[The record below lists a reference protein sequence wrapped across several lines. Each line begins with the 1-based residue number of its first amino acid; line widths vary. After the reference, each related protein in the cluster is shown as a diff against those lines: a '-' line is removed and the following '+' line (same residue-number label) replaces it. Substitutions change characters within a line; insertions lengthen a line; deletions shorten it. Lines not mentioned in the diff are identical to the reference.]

1 MQQQIRQ
8 SEEEEEIPKPVS
20 AFHHFSRELREVIR
34 HQLHV
39 KGKEASFIIIHLHI
53 FIQWRLLPHIERAK
67 YEVMA
72 SEDQNRY
79 DTLVNKSKAKQQKR
93 KSAASTTT
101 SSAATDDKMD
111 KKRKTSSESVATTDI
126 NDTSS
131 GMLQLQPKPQP
142 QQQTHAHAAS
152 TTPVTSHSHNAN
164 VPAHSL
170 ADLYYPPDSA
180 HSDASGGGTRFHSL
194 RDLFTLPPNS
204 LVSLLGIIVSVGIPK
219 PCNGS
224 HKFCCSFS
232 LIDPLEPR
240 LSCAVAVNFFFH
252 TIEDVYGLV
261 GVGDVMVCRN
271 VRLRLHNDFPQI
283 SGNVDKDRIV
293 ILQCKKDLDLIDF
306 SSVSEHIH
314 LPIRDVFAMM
324 GMEDGGGGK
333 GKGTNAS
340 VATHSPPAHPEL
352 AHIPILTSDYWNM
365 FTMSKK
371 HIFTP
376 INPPAQPT
384 PVHSCSH
391 NPLHVNAFA
400 SWAVWQAVRWGRG
413 RLAYTSLYAQDGGM
427 GGMSA
432 RRVMN
437 SLPITNIHTLH
448 TIAAHHLQTDRYTNT
463 LPSNPH
469 PVILYNH
476 SPTPPPY
483 HPEQKFDL
491 IALVLQVRGTQ
502 AGSGAAELVVWD
514 GSAHGVCGCDLIVEN
529 KQDGGKE
536 VAKGGGIVR
545 SLLYPLLSSLQAQNA
560 TASHPKH
567 INEDSLFVSAPEDSE
582 GRPDKLLGGVVYV
595 RSGQAAADDPLHY
608 YLSRLG
614 AGVWVRI
621 RNAVMVVEK
630 DGDMPQKDKIVLLLR
645 GDSQVNPLSHFYYDV
660 KDVMS
665 KYWERVRAYRE
676 KINGKAGSANN
687 ASSHDKV
694 ARKSATALGHPF
706 TPLTEVLNGPYPS
719 IHASFGQVLAWHP
732 HHPKDWILLDAL
744 PSSTPGLLL
753 PSAATNAPSQ
763 EQEQLLSSHTRH
775 IQHSPPPAPSK
786 IRARGEAQRMV
797 QDDGSDSED
806 TLAGIGNDKTRR
818 HDSRQ
823 QMAAYVNLGEVG
835 GTQVDSL
842 DENDESFSPP
852 LPHTQIPSPL
862 IHDNNIATPTPTP
875 TFLLSL
881 RVTDGTTAD
890 GVEVVFRDV
899 EAEHLLA
906 QIMRVGGDS
915 DDLGFGEVSI
925 TASGLYEN
933 SSLQNALLSKLE
945 EFKESKK
952 EMEMYVCVYATE
964 GKMVKKGTRSG
975 EPKSRFVKR
984 LRGFNASL

>member
-1 MQQQIRQ
+1 MQQQISQ

-39 KGKEASFIIIHLHI
+39 KGKEVNDTVINNALTAT
-53 FIQWRLLPHIERAK
+53 WRLLPQVERAK
-67 YEVMA
+67 YEAMA

-79 DTLVNKSKAKQQKR
+79 DTLINKAKQQKR

-101 SSAATDDKMD
+101 SSAATDDKVD
-111 KKRKTSSESVATTDI
+111 KKRKMSSESVATTDI

-131 GMLQLQPKPQP
+131 GMLQLQPKPQL
-142 QQQTHAHAAS
+142 QQQAHAHTAS
-152 TTPVTSHSHNAN
+152 TTPVASHSHNAN
-164 VPAHSL
+164 GPAHSL

-252 TIEDVYGLV
+252 NIEDVYGLV

-333 GKGTNAS
+333 GKGTNNS
-340 VATHSPPAHPEL
+340 IVTHSPPTYPEL
-352 AHIPILTSDYWNM
+352 AHIPLLTSDYWNM

-376 INPPAQPT
+376 KNSPAQPT

-391 NPLHVNAFA
+391 NPLHINAFA

-427 GGMSA
+427 GDMSA

-448 TIAAHHLQTDRYTNT
+448 TIAAQHLQTDRYTNT

-483 HPEQKFDL
+483 YPEQKFDL

-502 AGSGAAELVVWD
+502 E
-514 GSAHGVCGCDLIVEN
+514 EN

-560 TASHPKH
+560 TANHPKN

-582 GRPDKLLGGVVYV
+582 GSPDKLLGGVVYV

-665 KYWERVRAYRE
+665 KYWERVKAYHE
-676 KINGKAGSANN
+676 KINGKAGSNNN
-687 ASSHDKV
+687 ASGHERI

-719 IHASFGQVLAWHP
+719 IHASFGQVVAWHP
-732 HHPKDWILLDAL
+732 HHPKDWILLDPL

-753 PSAATNAPSQ
+753 PSAATIVPSQ
-763 EQEQLLSSHTRH
+763 EQEQLSNHTRH

-786 IRARGEAQRMV
+786 IRARDEAQRMV

-806 TLAGIGNDKTRR
+806 TLAGIGKDKTRR

-823 QMAAYVNLGEVG
+823 QTAAYVNLGEVG

-842 DENDESFSPP
+842 DENDDSFSPP

-862 IHDNNIATPTPTP
+862 IHDNNVATPTPTP

-906 QIMRVGGDS
+906 QIMRIGRDS
-915 DDLGFGEVSI
+915 DDLGFGDVSI
-925 TASGLYEN
+925 TASGLYED
-933 SSLQNALLSKLE
+933 SSLQNTILSKLE